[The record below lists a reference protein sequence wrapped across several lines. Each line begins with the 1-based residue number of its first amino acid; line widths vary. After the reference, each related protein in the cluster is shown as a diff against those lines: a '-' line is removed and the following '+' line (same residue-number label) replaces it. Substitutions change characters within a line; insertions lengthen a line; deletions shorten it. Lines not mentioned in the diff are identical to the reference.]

1 MPNTEAWLGLE
12 QAAPGHWS
20 FELTP
25 NLGRFDGALY
35 GGTGLAVVTALA
47 EAETGQD
54 ALWATVQFVDS
65 TPVGDRLD
73 CRVEVLAQG
82 RRTSQL
88 RITASVQDR
97 LVLNAM
103 AAAGTAR
110 SDGLELQIGHM
121 PVVRP
126 PDESPEWVPRVPF
139 SLSVGK
145 RGWLDSVEL
154 RDPEGEPGGS
164 GMPGR
169 MLWARMRSTSS
180 SRPTLGFVADLVPSS
195 VVRAAGRAG
204 GGRSLDNT
212 LRFGPTPTTEWVL
225 VDLDPQLAHAGYV
238 HGAARLWGEDGTLLG
253 VASQTAVA
261 LLFD

>member
-1 MPNTEAWLGLE
+1 MPSDEAWLGLE
-12 QAAPGHWS
+12 PLAPGNWS
-20 FELTP
+20 FELKP

-47 EAETGQD
+47 EAHTDQD

-65 TPVGDRLD
+65 TPVGDVLD
-73 CRVEVLAQG
+73 CRVEVLARG
-82 RRTSQL
+82 RSSSQL
-88 RITASVQDR
+88 RITASVADR
-97 LVLNAM
+97 LILNAM
-103 AAAGTAR
+103 AATGVAR
-110 SDGLELQIGHM
+110 SGGLELQLGEM
-121 PVVRP
+121 PQVRP

-139 SLSVGK
+139 ALSEGR

-154 RDPEGEPGGS
+154 RDPEGEAGGA

-169 MLWARMRSTSS
+169 MLWARMRAATT

-212 LRFGPTPTTEWVL
+212 LRYGPAPDGEWVL
-225 VDLDPQLAHAGYV
+225 VDLDPQFATAGYV
-238 HGAARLWGEDGTLLG
+238 HGAARLWSQDGVLLG